1 MSIREI
7 IYWPHLICGIIAGV
21 IILTLSAS
29 GVVLTYERQIISWAE
44 NEYIISV
51 PDGAASLTIDTIAE
65 IVKQASGNN
74 ELRSIKIENN
84 PQAPVVVRADHYYYV
99 NRYDG
104 EILGYGPV
112 DLRSFFSDVTSFHR
126 WFLMKGDNRD
136 VSRAII
142 GTSNLIFLFILLSG
156 IYLWLPKVLK
166 WANIRKKV
174 FFHKTRNAHARDF
187 NWHHVFG
194 IWSVIPL
201 VVIAATGTVFYYSW
215 ADSIVEY
222 VVSEEDNLAS
232 INNSTTEPSSPLITE
247 DNVRS
252 STDQLFAIA
261 KTQQDEW
268 QSITMYVPDENEA
281 TTLFDID
288 KSPGGQPFK
297 IAELTL
303 NTTTGQVLNWKP
315 FSAYSPYRKA
325 RAVIRFLHTGETLG
339 ILGQTVAGL
348 ASLFACIMVWTGFTL
363 AYRKYITP
371 LFNKQ

>member
-1 MSIREI
+1 MTIREI

-21 IILTLSAS
+21 IILILSAS

-44 NEYIISV
+44 DEYIISV

-65 IVKQASGNN
+65 IVKQASGDN

-112 DLRSFFSDVTSFHR
+112 DLRNFFSDVTSFHR

-136 VSRAII
+136 VSRTII

-156 IYLWLPKVLK
+156 IYLWLPRVLK
-166 WANIRKKV
+166 WVNIRKKI
-174 FFHKTRNAHARDF
+174 FFHKTRNAYARDF

-201 VVIAATGTVFYYSW
+201 VVIAGTGTVFYYSW
-215 ADSIVEY
+215 ADNMVEY
-222 VVSEEDNLAS
+222 IVSEEDNLAS

-247 DNVRS
+247 NNVRS

-268 QSITMYVPDENEA
+268 QSITMYVPDENE
-281 TTLFDID
+281 TTTFFDID
-288 KSPGGQPFK
+288 RSPGGQPFK

-325 RAVIRFLHTGETLG
+325 RAIIRFLHTGETLG